1 MSELTSP
8 LTKEIF
14 KPTFDLVAEQGRQA
28 SAACLPSARYL
39 LYEFIQSQILSNRRT
54 ATFMLPYNKFG
65 AMTYSLMKILAD
77 ELDVAA
83 PGCAVLDGAYGVGG
97 DIYCPL
103 HIEKLRAPSE

>member
-14 KPTFDLVAEQGRQA
+14 KPVFDIAAQQA
-28 SAACLPSARYL
+28 GSQALALLPSARYL
-39 LYEFIQSQILSNRRT
+39 LYEFIQSQILANRRT

-77 ELDVAA
+77 ELEVAA
-83 PGCAVLDGAYGVGG
+83 PGCAALGCAYGVGG
-97 DIYCPL
+97 DIYVPL
-103 HIEKLRAPSE
+103 HIEKLRALRE